1 MQLAI
6 SNSGTFKLFEYRSGS
21 TPKGQQMLIGDGK
34 VALAHSMSWNMRGQM
49 HIKSARYFSDPG
61 APLFSS
67 GALLFQVGAQ
77 VFRAGAL
84 LLRAEAQLSG
94 FPYKSLQK
102 SRKH

>member
-1 MQLAI
+1 MRL
-6 SNSGTFKLFEYRSGS
+6 SGRIKDTVIVHGVSY
-21 TPKGQQMLIGDGK
+21 
-34 VALAHSMSWNMRGQM
+34 MRGQM